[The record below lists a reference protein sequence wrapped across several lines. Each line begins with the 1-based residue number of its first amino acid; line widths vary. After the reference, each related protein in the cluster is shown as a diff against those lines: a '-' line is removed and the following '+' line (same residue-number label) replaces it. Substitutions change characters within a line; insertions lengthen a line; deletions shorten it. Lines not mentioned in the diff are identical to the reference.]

1 MRKIAAVAALGISL
15 LGLAPAS
22 AEENNVTTLTGAVTW
37 ADAQNGYLWSSQCRL
52 AATAQGGASGGNNS
66 YTGAISGTAVAYR
79 PDPNQLATVNLNCFV
94 RVDGDVAVPGGD
106 GASNGVDSDARQ
118 VTFTATETQTVEV
131 CIALPGITP
140 LIRCAETNRATAPP
154 GATQS
159 LIDDSLRIVND
170 ALCPILKSAAPVV
183 VSTVFALEPDGDVV
197 VLGQRVYDCP
207 PHGN

>member
-1 MRKIAAVAALGISL
+1 MRKIAIAAG
-15 LGLAPAS
+15 LGLVLFGLSPAS
-22 AEENNVTTLTGAVTW
+22 AEDDVTTLTGAVTW

-52 AATAQGGASGGNNS
+52 AAFAQGSAAGGNAS

-79 PDPNQLATVNLNCFV
+79 PDPNQLATVDLDCHI
-94 RVDGDVAVPGGD
+94 RVDGDIAVPGGD
-106 GASNGVDSDARQ
+106 GPSNGVDSDGRQ

-131 CIALPGITP
+131 CIGLPGITP
-140 LIRCAETNRATAPP
+140 HTRCAATNRATAPP

-159 LIDDSLRIVND
+159 LIDDTLRIVND
-170 ALCPILKSAAPVV
+170 ALCPLLKSAAPIV

-207 PHGN
+207 PFGS